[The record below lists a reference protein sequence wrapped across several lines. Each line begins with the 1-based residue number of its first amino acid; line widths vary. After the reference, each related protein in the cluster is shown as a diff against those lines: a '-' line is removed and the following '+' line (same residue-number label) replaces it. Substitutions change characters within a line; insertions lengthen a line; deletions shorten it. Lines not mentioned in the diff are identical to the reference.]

1 LQLQCKEK
9 CNFTLDG
16 LLLHLLF
23 QLTKKR
29 FLQYLFAIVSIC
41 CKLKEIGIVGKNWRK
56 ST

>member
-23 QLTKKR
+23 QLTLGTQKT
-29 FLQYLFAIVSIC
+29 Q
-41 CKLKEIGIVGKNWRK
+41 
-56 ST
+56 